1 MIDIHLIANFDVLR
15 IDCWQGWSGRRI
27 GQGHGTAPLRGDAL
41 PTSQKKG
48 GSLWPLFGPPST
60 ASLFASNAGQ
70 LLPKQVEQSRN
81 RRRRFTIS
89 EGQ

>member
-1 MIDIHLIANFDVLR
+1 MFF
-15 IDCWQGWSGRRI
+15 GS
-27 GQGHGTAPLRGDAL
+27 TAGKAGPGVGLVKATEPLHWGETRY
-41 PTSQKKG
+41 PHRKKRG